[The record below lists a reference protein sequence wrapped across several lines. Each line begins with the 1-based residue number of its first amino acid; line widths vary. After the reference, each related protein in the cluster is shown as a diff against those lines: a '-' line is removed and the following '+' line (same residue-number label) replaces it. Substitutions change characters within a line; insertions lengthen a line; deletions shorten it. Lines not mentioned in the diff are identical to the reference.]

1 MSETVPGEVL
11 RFLADMEDAVSAVI
25 DKHVTSDSEYMQHY
39 VPIGVY
45 VTSIDGVLAQF
56 LEEGVELYPRVA
68 QVPAT

>member
-1 MSETVPGEVL
+1 MSETAPGEVL
-11 RFLADMEDAVSAVI
+11 RFLADTEDAVSAVI

-56 LEEGVELYPRVA
+56 LEEGVELYPRVT